1 MSKVVID
8 TNVLVSAIL
17 TPQGNEAKALDLIA
31 AGKLVW
37 CLSEP
42 VLAEY
47 SRVLL
52 EKLGFDPLHVQW
64 CFDLAEEG
72 QVVVPTEVLK
82 ESPHETDNR
91 FYECAAAAQADFIVT
106 GNARHFKKPYKN
118 TRIVT
123 ARRLL
128 ELLGA

>member
-1 MSKVVID
+1 MTKVVID

-17 TPQGNEAKALDLIA
+17 TPQGNEARVLDLIA
-31 AGKLVW
+31 AGKLTW

-47 SRVLL
+47 RRVLL
-52 EKLGFDPLHVQW
+52 RKLGFNPLHVQW
-64 CFDLAEEG
+64 SFDLAKEG
-72 QVVVPTEVLK
+72 QLVVATEVLT

-91 FYECAAAAQADFIVT
+91 FYECAAAAQADYIVT
-106 GNARHFKKPYKN
+106 GNTRHFKKPYKN

-123 ARRLL
+123 ARQLL
-128 ELLGA
+128 DLAEA

>member
-1 MSKVVID
+1 MTKVVID
-8 TNVLVSAIL
+8 TNVLVSGIL
-17 TPQGNEAKALDLIA
+17 TPQGNEANVLDLIA
-31 AGKLVW
+31 ASKLTW

-47 SRVLL
+47 RRVLF

-64 CFDLAEEG
+64 CFDLAKDG
-72 QVVVPTEVLK
+72 QLVVSTEVLA

-123 ARRLL
+123 ARQLL
-128 ELLGA
+128 ELVGA